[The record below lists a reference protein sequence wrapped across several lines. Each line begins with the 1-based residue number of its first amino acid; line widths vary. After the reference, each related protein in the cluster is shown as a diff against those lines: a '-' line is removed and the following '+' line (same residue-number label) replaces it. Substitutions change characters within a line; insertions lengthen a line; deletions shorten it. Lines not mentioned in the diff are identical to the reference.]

1 MDHETR
7 NATLGEHVF
16 TFEVDD
22 DTRWRLLNGLD
33 DIGITLQD
41 EAAIET
47 FEKSRPS
54 FKPVIR

>member
-1 MDHETR
+1 MDLPDRT
-7 NATLGEHVF
+7 ATLGEHVF
-16 TFEVDD
+16 GFEVDD

-41 EAAIET
+41 EGAIADYEA
-47 FEKSRPS
+47 SRPT